1 MAHTTITPDL
11 PINEAGRLLMLDELA
26 TIQAFWEACR
36 ESAEITAVH
45 ETRKAIRRTFTLFN
59 LFAPYF
65 APKALRRSRAGLRR
79 IMRRLA
85 PCRDIAVFR
94 SKLAAYNEAAER
106 PLSKLEAY
114 WNRRQAKADDRLRH
128 FLGRKSAARI
138 ISRYAAL
145 LDTPDAGFAA
155 PDDSDA
161 PLLVAHPRVEH
172 LLVAHQQVAHALP
185 ALVFERLGR
194 VRAWGEI
201 RLTATP
207 KQFHQLRIQ
216 FKELRYTL
224 TFFEDVLQPD
234 AADILDLSRRIQD
247 HLGDLNDARVAVDLL
262 RDMKK
267 HRREAAVYR
276 AHQQAELARL
286 TAEFQPLY
294 AEFDR
299 PVMRR
304 GLALAAANL

>member
-1 MAHTTITPDL
+1 MITPDL
-11 PINEAGRLLMLDELA
+11 PIREAGRLLMLDELE
-26 TIQAFWEACR
+26 TMRTFWEACR

-45 ETRKAIRRTFTLFN
+45 ETRKAIRRTFTLFKM
-59 LFAPYF
+59 FAPYF
-65 APKALRRSRAGLRR
+65 RPEDLRRSRADLRR

-94 SKLAAYNEAAER
+94 LKLAAYNEAAER

-114 WNRRQAKADDRLRH
+114 WARRQEKADDRLRQ

-138 ISRYAAL
+138 ISRYAVL
-145 LDTPDAGFAA
+145 LTTSDAGLAT
-155 PDDSDA
+155 PGDSDA
-161 PLLVAHPRVEH
+161 PFLVR
-172 LLVAHQQVAHALP
+172 HALP

-201 RLTATP
+201 RLAATP

-224 TFFEDVLQPD
+224 TFFEDILRPD
-234 AADILDLSRRIQD
+234 AASIIDLSRRVQD
-247 HLGDLNDARVAVDLL
+247 HLGDLNDARVAVELL
-262 RDMKK
+262 QDMKK
-267 HRREAAVYR
+267 KRQEAAIYR
-276 AHQQAELARL
+276 AYQQTELARL

-294 AEFDR
+294 AEFDQPAIR
-299 PVMRR
+299 LSLAV
-304 GLALAAANL
+304 ALANL

>member
-1 MAHTTITPDL
+1 MAHTMITPDL
-11 PINEAGRLLMLDELA
+11 PIREAGRLLMLDELE
-26 TIQAFWEACR
+26 TIQVFWQACR
-36 ESAEITAVH
+36 ESAELTAVH
-45 ETRKAIRRTFTLFN
+45 ETRKAIRRTFTLFK

-65 APKALRRSRAGLRR
+65 ERQALRRSRAGLRR

-94 SKLAAYNEAAER
+94 LKLAAYNETVEY
-106 PLSKLEAY
+106 PLSQLETY
-114 WNRRQAKADDRLRH
+114 WAGRQEKADDRLRQ
-128 FLGRKSAARI
+128 FLGRQSAAKI
-138 ISRYAAL
+138 ISRHAAL
-145 LDTPDAGFAA
+145 LATSGTGPASAS
-155 PDDSDA
+155 DSAA
-161 PLLVAHPRVEH
+161 PLLVG
-172 LLVAHQQVAHALP
+172 HALP

-224 TFFEDVLQPD
+224 TFFEDVLRPD
-234 AADILDLSRRIQD
+234 AAEMLDLSRRIQD
-247 HLGDLNDARVAVDLL
+247 HLGDLNDARVAVGLL
-262 RDMKK
+262 QDMKK

-276 AHQQAELARL
+276 VYQQTELARL

-294 AEFDR
+294 AEFDQ
-299 PVMRR
+299 PAMRR
-304 GLALAAANL
+304 GLAVAVANL